1 MNPRL
6 VITMILDNSA
16 AFQGEKFDKFKEA
29 FNKCLEKFRA
39 QNPNNIDLEIIAY
52 DEFSPKVLRAYK
64 DEDFKC
70 EDLEPYKMPFLGKA
84 IETAIKDLNALDD
97 YYGEKEVPIYKP
109 WFFVIT
115 NAYSFD
121 EVDDSIAIM
130 KEYFMTHKV
139 LYMPFILSQRKI
151 PQNVEALSKI
161 KSFMRIKDNAYE
173 EFFNWFFDMAI
184 KRATTEK
191 EYSVKFDRADF
202 EGWAVL

>member
-16 AFQGEKFDKFKEA
+16 AFQGEKFENFKKA
-29 FNKCLEKFRA
+29 FNTCLEKFKA
-39 QNPNNIDLEIIAY
+39 ANPLNVDLEIIAY
-52 DEFSPKVLRAYK
+52 DEFSPTVLKAYK
-64 DEDFKC
+64 DEEFKC
-70 EDLEPYKMPFLGKA
+70 KELEPYKMPFLGKA
-84 IETAIKDLNALDD
+84 IETAIKDLGALDE

-121 EVDDSIAIM
+121 DVDDAINSM

-139 LYMPFILSQRKI
+139 LYMPFILSQRKM
-151 PQNVEALSKI
+151 PQNVEALAKI

-173 EFFNWFFDMAI
+173 EFFTWFFDMAM
-184 KRATTEK
+184 KRATTDK